1 MSETQIF
8 GSSMLVHDDCLHAMG
23 SIPAKSIDMVLCD
36 LPYGVLN
43 KANKNAQWDVVI
55 PFQELWTHYR
65 RVCKDRAAIIL
76 FASGMFTA
84 DLMESNKSWWRY
96 NLIWDKIN
104 PTAFLN
110 CNRMPLRSHED
121 ICVFYK
127 KLPAY
132 HPQMEVYEGKRHG
145 KGSKWLS
152 QDKDSGSNCYGSYS
166 QLPTIMRTE
175 RYPVSIIRVKRKHD
189 ISHHYHPTEKPV
201 ELLRWLIKTYTNPG
215 DVVLD
220 NTMGSGSTCFAA
232 LLEDRRFIG
241 IEKEKQYYDI
251 AVERLQSAVSDKE
264 LKND

>member
-1 MSETQIF
+1 MRQREGAE
-8 GSSMLVHDDCLHAMG
+8 GSSWILVDLYDCIVHIFTEQARQQYRLE
-23 SIPAKSIDMVLCD
+23 
-36 LPYGVLN
+36 
-43 KANKNAQWDVVI
+43 Q
-55 PFQELWTHYR
+55 LWG
-65 RVCKDRAAIIL
+65 DR
-76 FASGMFTA
+76 
-84 DLMESNKSWWRY
+84 
-96 NLIWDKIN
+96 
-104 PTAFLN
+104 P
-110 CNRMPLRSHED
+110 
-121 ICVFYK
+121 
-127 KLPAY
+127 
-132 HPQMEVYEGKRHG
+132 MEVYEGKRHG

-152 QDKDSGSNCYGSYS
+152 KDKDSGSNCYGSFS